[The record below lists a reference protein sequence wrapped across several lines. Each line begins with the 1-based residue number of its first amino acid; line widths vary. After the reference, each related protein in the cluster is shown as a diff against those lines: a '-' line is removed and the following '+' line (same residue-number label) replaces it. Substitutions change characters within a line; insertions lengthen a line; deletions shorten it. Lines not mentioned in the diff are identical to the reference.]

1 MRNLLVLT
9 LLATLSLWAAE
20 NTLPD
25 ELLEKYYQTETIV
38 TKDGE
43 LLDKITIS
51 GPPTPPPGFERP
63 TVSGIELAKTDGVG
77 MISTGE
83 LDFNQSSASRMP
95 AYNWSFGCTATTAA
109 MMAAWY
115 DRNGYPNV
123 YTGPTGGG
131 LAPLNNSMYPDVVIN
146 GERRHQT
153 PLSATHKG
161 LDGRKTRGHVDD
173 YWVKYGS
180 TNTDPYYRHWTEHT
194 YSSCT
199 GDYMKTNQWYHDQ
212 KNSDGSTTIYNW
224 TSSGKPLT
232 AADMES
238 LNIHTKDGP
247 YGLKLF
253 FESRGYSVTTLYN
266 QNIDAR
272 FSGGFSFAQYKSE
285 IKAGRPVMI
294 HVKGHTMEGIG
305 WKDPNIVRLHDTWDY
320 NVHEMTWG
328 GSYSGMKHQSVS
340 VLHLKE
346 VNNPPVNNPPVAN
359 AGADKTVQVNESVTI
374 TGTGSD
380 SDGAVVSYEWKKG
393 NTLLAHTA
401 SFLYIPDTV
410 GTDTLTLTVI
420 DNEGATNSDSMT
432 VTVTAVPNI
441 PPQADAGTDV
451 ITWVNQAVTITGS
464 GTDSDGTI
472 VSYEWKKGSTVLS
485 TNASFS
491 YTPTTVGTDIL
502 TLTVTDDKGAT
513 GSDSM
518 TVTVTAVP
526 NTPPVANA
534 GADVTTQVNQSVT
547 IRGTGVDSDG
557 TIVSYEWKKGNAVL
571 SNTASFL
578 YIPDTVGTD
587 TLTLTVMD
595 NDGTTGSD
603 SMRVTVT
610 AVPVN
615 NPPQANAGPNRSVQ
629 VDESITI
636 TGSGTDSD
644 GAVVSYEWKKGNTV
658 LAHTASFLYIPD
670 TVGTDTLTLTVTDD
684 EGATGSDTMDVT
696 VTEEPVP
703 EINMVPILY
712 LLQ

>member
-115 DRNGYPNV
+115 DRIGYPNV

-131 LAPLNNSMYPDVVIN
+131 VAPIYNNVYPDVFIN

-212 KNSDGSTTIYNW
+212 KNSDGSTSIYNW

-272 FSGGFSFAQYKSE
+272 FSGVFTFAQYKAE
-285 IKAGRPVMI
+285 IKAGRPVLI

-305 WKDPNIVRLHDTWDY
+305 WKDPNIVYLHDTWDY

-340 VLHLKE
+340 VIHL
-346 VNNPPVNNPPVAN
+346 
-359 AGADKTVQVNESVTI
+359 ADR
-374 TGTGSD
+374 GTNTNSKAMPAIISYLLSD
-380 SDGAVVSYEWKKG
+380 SGSNNCVVGAWNKTFDWNCDGSRGFAVNTFNANGTFSSSGNIAGTWKLTG
-393 NTLLAHTA
+393 NKLTQVF
-401 SFLYIPDTV
+401 SNGTV
-410 GTDTLTLTVI
+410 YRGTVNSGCNYMSGTMVDYRGSTGCWHSRKSRSTLTAAGMTDDYEEKLSE
-420 DNEGATNSDSMT
+420 NEVSGNSPD
-432 VTVTAVPNI
+432 
-441 PPQADAGTDV
+441 DAG
-451 ITWVNQAVTITGS
+451 
-464 GTDSDGTI
+464 
-472 VSYEWKKGSTVLS
+472 K
-485 TNASFS
+485 
-491 YTPTTVGTDIL
+491 
-502 TLTVTDDKGAT
+502 
-513 GSDSM
+513 
-518 TVTVTAVP
+518 
-526 NTPPVANA
+526 
-534 GADVTTQVNQSVT
+534 
-547 IRGTGVDSDG
+547 
-557 TIVSYEWKKGNAVL
+557 
-571 SNTASFL
+571 
-578 YIPDTVGTD
+578 
-587 TLTLTVMD
+587 
-595 NDGTTGSD
+595 
-603 SMRVTVT
+603 
-610 AVPVN
+610 
-615 NPPQANAGPNRSVQ
+615 
-629 VDESITI
+629 
-636 TGSGTDSD
+636 
-644 GAVVSYEWKKGNTV
+644 
-658 LAHTASFLYIPD
+658 
-670 TVGTDTLTLTVTDD
+670 
-684 EGATGSDTMDVT
+684 
-696 VTEEPVP
+696 
-703 EINMVPILY
+703 
-712 LLQ
+712 